1 MSSPL
6 LSIIDLSIAFRTGL
20 HSQNQVVDAISFD
33 INEQETVALVG
44 ESGSGKSVTALS
56 ILRLLSK
63 ERVIYPSGD
72 IIFEDKSLLH
82 ASEKEL
88 RKIRGNEI
96 SMIFQEPM
104 VSLNPLHTVEK
115 QLYEVLSLHPGMR
128 RNVARGEILQYL
140 DRVGIKDPK
149 SKLASY
155 PHQLSGGE
163 RQRVMIAMAI
173 LTHPKLLIA
182 DEPTTAL
189 DVSVQGQIIEL
200 LKELKKE
207 LNMSMLFISHN
218 LGIVKKLADKVAVM
232 RDGQLVEF
240 NNKQRIFLRPQ
251 HEYTQTL
258 LNSQPSGEPVPLP
271 DTPGI
276 LLNVNHLN
284 VEVVTQKRLFNSKK
298 KKIVDNIGFAVHQG
312 ETVGIVGESGSGKST
327 TALAILR
334 LIKSKGDI
342 LFDSHPIQNLS
353 GKKLLPFRSRIQVVF
368 QDPFSSLNP
377 RFNVEQIISEGLMT
391 HKKLTKAEREQA
403 VIDIMLEVGLDPE
416 MRFRYPNEFSGG
428 QRQRIAIAR
437 ALILQPELLILDEPT
452 SSLDHTIQKQIINLL
467 KSLQEKH
474 HLSYLF
480 ISHDLALV
488 YSICHQIVVMKDGK
502 IVEQGSREKV
512 FYTPESEYTKVL
524 LSFLDKPPR
533 KATKTLIHADII
545 EKTQKAESSEN
556 VEKDEQSDEKQQA
569 QQEHKQEQKVNWED
583 ALLMRKK

>member
-6 LSIIDLSIAFRTGL
+6 LSIIDLSIAFKTGQ

-115 QLYEVLSLHPGMR
+115 QLYEVLSLHRGMR

-232 RDGQLVEF
+232 QDGLIVEF

-276 LLNVNHLN
+276 LLNVNHLD
-284 VEVVTQKRLFNSKK
+284 VEVVTQKRLFSSKK

-391 HKKLTKAEREQA
+391 HKKLTKTEREQA

-545 EKTQKAESSEN
+545 EKAQKVGSPEN

>member
-6 LSIIDLSIAFRTGL
+6 LSIIDLSIAFKTGQ

-33 INEQETVALVG
+33 VNEQETVALVG

-115 QLYEVLSLHPGMR
+115 QLYEVLSLHRGMR

-232 RDGQLVEF
+232 QDGLIVEF

-276 LLNVNHLN
+276 LLNVNHLD
-284 VEVVTQKRLFNSKK
+284 VEVVTQKRLFSSKK

-391 HKKLTKAEREQA
+391 HKKLTKTEREQA

-480 ISHDLALV
+480 ISHDLALI

-545 EKTQKAESSEN
+545 EKTQKTGSSEN
-556 VEKDEQSDEKQQA
+556 VEKDGQSDEKQQA

>member
-6 LSIIDLSIAFRTGL
+6 LSIIDLSIAFKTGQ

-115 QLYEVLSLHPGMR
+115 QLYEVLSLHRGMR

-200 LKELKKE
+200 LKELKKD

-251 HEYTQTL
+251 QEYTQTL

-284 VEVVTQKRLFNSKK
+284 VEVVTQKRLFSSKK

-474 HLSYLF
+474 HFSYLF

-545 EKTQKAESSEN
+545 EKTQKAESPEN

>member
-6 LSIIDLSIAFRTGL
+6 LSIIDLSIAFKTGQ

-33 INEQETVALVG
+33 VNEQETVALVG

-115 QLYEVLSLHPGMR
+115 QLYEVLSLHRGMR

-232 RDGQLVEF
+232 QDGLIVEF

-284 VEVVTQKRLFNSKK
+284 VEVVTQKRLFSSKK

>member
-6 LSIIDLSIAFRTGL
+6 LSIIDLSIAFKTGQ

-115 QLYEVLSLHPGMR
+115 QLYEVLSLHRGMR

-232 RDGQLVEF
+232 RDGQIVEF

-284 VEVVTQKRLFNSKK
+284 VEVVTQKRLFSSKK

-377 RFNVEQIISEGLMT
+377 RFNVEQVISEGLMT
-391 HKKLTKAEREQA
+391 HKKLTKAEQEQA

-474 HLSYLF
+474 HFSYLF

-524 LSFLDKPPR
+524 LSFLDKTPR

-545 EKTQKAESSEN
+545 EKTQKTGSSEN
-556 VEKDEQSDEKQQA
+556 VEKDGQSDEKQQA

>member
-6 LSIIDLSIAFRTGL
+6 LSIIDLSIAFKTGQ

-115 QLYEVLSLHPGMR
+115 QLYEVLSLHRGMR

-232 RDGQLVEF
+232 QDGQIVEF

-284 VEVVTQKRLFNSKK
+284 VEVVTQKRLFSSKK

-391 HKKLTKAEREQA
+391 HKKLTKTEREQA

>member
-6 LSIIDLSIAFRTGL
+6 LSVQDLSIAFKCSAQTI
-20 HSQNQVVDAISFD
+20 SQVVSNISFD
-33 INEQETVALVG
+33 IDEQETLALVG

-56 ILRLLSK
+56 ILRLLHK
-63 ERVIYPSGD
+63 EQVVYPTGD
-72 IIFEDKSLLH
+72 ILFEENSLLL
-82 ASEKEL
+82 APDKEL
-88 RKIRGNEI
+88 RQVRGNQI

-115 QLYEVLSLHPGMR
+115 QLYEVLALHRGMHR
-128 RNVARGEILQYL
+128 HDARCEILQYL

-149 SKLASY
+149 SKLSAY

-189 DVSVQGQIIEL
+189 DVSVQAQIIQL

-218 LGIVKKLADKVAVM
+218 LSIVKKIADKVAVM
-232 RDGQLVEF
+232 QQGKIVEY
-240 NNKQRIFLRPQ
+240 NNKQRIFLRPE

-258 LNSQPSGEPVPLP
+258 LNSQPNGEPVPLP

-284 VEVVTQKRLFNSKK
+284 VEVIAKKRLFCSQK
-298 KKIVDNIGFAVHQG
+298 KKIVNNTGFTVHQG
-312 ETVGIVGESGSGKST
+312 ETVGIVGESGAGKST
-327 TALAILR
+327 IALAILR
-334 LIKSKGDI
+334 LIKSQGNI
-342 LFDSHPIQNLS
+342 VFDSHPIQNLNS
-353 GKKLLPFRSRIQVVF
+353 TKLLPFRSRIQVVF

-377 RFNVEQIISEGLMT
+377 RFNVEQIISEGLIT
-391 HKKLTKAEREQA
+391 HKKLSQSEREQA
-403 VIDIMLEVGLDPE
+403 VVDIMQEVGLDPD
-416 MRFRYPNEFSGG
+416 MRYRYPTEFSGG

-437 ALILQPELLILDEPT
+437 ALILKPELLILDEPT
-452 SSLDHTIQKQIINLL
+452 SSLDHTIQKQMIDLL
-467 KSLQEKH
+467 KSLQEKYQ
-474 HLSYLF
+474 LSYLF

-488 YSICHQIVVMKDGK
+488 YSLCHQVVVMKEGN
-502 IVEQGSREKV
+502 IIEQGSREKI
-512 FYTPESEYTKVL
+512 FYSPETEYTKTL

-533 KATKTLIHADII
+533 KINKTLIHAAKV
-545 EKTQKAESSEN
+545 EKT
-556 VEKDEQSDEKQQA
+556 EKFAHKDDTQQA
-569 QQEHKQEQKVNWED
+569 QQQDKKVNWEE

>member
-115 QLYEVLSLHPGMR
+115 QLYEVLSLHRGMR

-251 HEYTQTL
+251 QEYTQTL

-284 VEVVTQKRLFNSKK
+284 VEVVTQKRLFSSKK

>member
-6 LSIIDLSIAFRTGL
+6 LSIIDLSIAFKTGQ

-115 QLYEVLSLHPGMR
+115 QLYEVLSLHRGMR

-200 LKELKKE
+200 LKELKKD

-232 RDGQLVEF
+232 QDGQIVEF

-251 HEYTQTL
+251 QEYTQTL

-284 VEVVTQKRLFNSKK
+284 VEVVTQKRLFSSKK

>member
-6 LSIIDLSIAFRTGL
+6 LSIIDLSIAFKTGQ

-63 ERVIYPSGD
+63 DRVIYPSGD

-115 QLYEVLSLHPGMR
+115 QLYEVLSLHRGMR

-232 RDGQLVEF
+232 QDGQIVEF

-276 LLNVNHLN
+276 LLNVNHLD
-284 VEVVTQKRLFNSKK
+284 VEVVTQKRLFSSKK

-391 HKKLTKAEREQA
+391 HKKLTKTEREQA

-545 EKTQKAESSEN
+545 EKAQKVGSPEN

>member
-6 LSIIDLSIAFRTGL
+6 LSIIDLSIAFKTGL

-115 QLYEVLSLHPGMR
+115 QLYEVLSLHRGMR

-232 RDGQLVEF
+232 QDGQIVEF

-284 VEVVTQKRLFNSKK
+284 VEVVTQKRLFSSKK

-312 ETVGIVGESGSGKST
+312 ETVGIVGESGSVKST
-327 TALAILR
+327 TALAILS

-377 RFNVEQIISEGLMT
+377 RFNVEQVISEGLMT
-391 HKKLTKAEREQA
+391 HKKLTKAEQEQA

-474 HLSYLF
+474 HFSYLF

-545 EKTQKAESSEN
+545 GKAQKVGSPEN
-556 VEKDEQSDEKQQA
+556 VEKDGQSDEKQQA

>member
-63 ERVIYPSGD
+63 ERVIYPSGE

-115 QLYEVLSLHPGMR
+115 QLYEVLSLHRGMR
-128 RNVARGEILQYL
+128 RNEARGEILQYL

-251 HEYTQTL
+251 QEYTQTL

-284 VEVVTQKRLFNSKK
+284 VEVVTQKRLFSSKK

-353 GKKLLPFRSRIQVVF
+353 GKKLLPFRSRIQIVF

-391 HKKLTKAEREQA
+391 HKKLTKTEREQA

>member
-115 QLYEVLSLHPGMR
+115 QLYEVLSLHRGMR
-128 RNVARGEILQYL
+128 RNEARSEILQYL

-232 RDGQLVEF
+232 QDGQIVEF

-276 LLNVNHLN
+276 LLNVNHLD
-284 VEVVTQKRLFNSKK
+284 VEVVTQKRLFSSKK

>member
-6 LSIIDLSIAFRTGL
+6 LSIIDLSIAFKTGQ

-115 QLYEVLSLHPGMR
+115 QLYEVLSLHRGMR

-232 RDGQLVEF
+232 RDGQIVEF

-251 HEYTQTL
+251 QEYTQTL

-276 LLNVNHLN
+276 LLNVNHLD
-284 VEVVTQKRLFNSKK
+284 VEVVTQKRLFSSKK

-480 ISHDLALV
+480 ISHDLALI

-545 EKTQKAESSEN
+545 GKAQKVGSPEN

>member
-6 LSIIDLSIAFRTGL
+6 LSIIDLSIAFKTGQ

-115 QLYEVLSLHPGMR
+115 QLYEVLSLHRGMR

-218 LGIVKKLADKVAVM
+218 LGIVKILADYVAVM
-232 RDGQLVEF
+232 QDGQIVEF

-251 HEYTQTL
+251 QEYSQTL

-276 LLNVNHLN
+276 LLNVNHLD
-284 VEVVTQKRLFNSKK
+284 VEVVTQKRLFSSKK

-391 HKKLTKAEREQA
+391 HKKLTKTEREQA

>member
-115 QLYEVLSLHPGMR
+115 QLYEVLSLHRGMR
-128 RNVARGEILQYL
+128 RNEARSEILQYL

-200 LKELKKE
+200 LKELKKD

-232 RDGQLVEF
+232 QDGQIVEF

-284 VEVVTQKRLFNSKK
+284 VEVVTQKRLFSSKK

-437 ALILQPELLILDEPT
+437 ALILQPELLLLDEPT

-569 QQEHKQEQKVNWED
+569 QQEHKQEQKVNWEE